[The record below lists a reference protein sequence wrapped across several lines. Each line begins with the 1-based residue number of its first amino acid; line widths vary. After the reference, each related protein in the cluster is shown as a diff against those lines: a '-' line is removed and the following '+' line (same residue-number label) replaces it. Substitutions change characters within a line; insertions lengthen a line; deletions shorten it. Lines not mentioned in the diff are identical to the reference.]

1 MPLILTVPTPD
12 PVEDLTVETRT
23 KPLKEWLDNLPL
35 ANPAEVARNLSEE
48 IGALNRQKVA
58 MDTRLKLLEL
68 YRSTILKLLPD
79 MEAQYVA
86 ARLPLPEKNREMALL
101 ARQLQMD
108 LANGYKIILLDY
120 QNARITLGKG
130 KVVLLAAQRAMAALG
145 QILAIFYQTYS
156 PQPSGIW
163 YEIHQIFRFAI
174 EQDIANKSIDD
185 PDGESSVSL
194 IYKQTLLLALANPYH
209 LNPGE
214 VGSILGYLR
223 IFGNL
228 ALLQPFAPSG
238 NPVGLF
244 LVATQGDNPPKLMPD
259 NPGEVDNRSDILLNT
274 LELAHALKHHLSQLE
289 AGEAPKNLHLPDIA
303 KQPAY
308 QDLLRR
314 LLKQW
319 SVAPKRM
326 FHRSENISSTE
337 VCIGIPALHHFLGG
351 PASADQTDLSFV
363 KPTKDPRFIAG
374 KWLIVNESAGG
385 LALRGAFEV
394 LPQIR
399 PGDVI
404 GLKSDGESQWNIA
417 VVRWVK
423 SDKADHLEIGA
434 QLLAPKA
441 EPVMVK
447 PSIAGPA
454 DAFQPALLLPEI
466 LLLKQP
472 ETLIASRGCFGSQRE
487 LIIESSGGTS
497 QIMVRADKMIEQTAG
512 FERFQFKRG

>member
-1 MPLILTVPTPD
+1 MPLMLNVPTPD

-35 ANPAEVARNLSEE
+35 ANPAEAARNMSEE
-48 IGALNRQKVA
+48 LGALNRQKISL
-58 MDTRLKLLEL
+58 DTRLKLLEL
-68 YRSTILKLLPD
+68 YRSTVQRLMPD

-86 ARLPLPEKNREMALL
+86 ARLPLPEKNREMAML
-101 ARQLQMD
+101 ARQLQTD
-108 LANGYKIILLDY
+108 LANGYKLILLNY

-130 KVVLLAAQRAMAALG
+130 KAAQMAAQRAISALG
-145 QILAIFYQTYS
+145 QILAICYQTYA

-163 YEIHQIFRFAI
+163 SEIHQIFRFAI
-174 EQDIANKSIDD
+174 EQDIANKLVDD
-185 PDGESSVSL
+185 AGRESSISL
-194 IYKQTLLLALANPYH
+194 VYKQALLLALANPYH

-214 VGSILGYLR
+214 VDCILGYLR
-223 IFGNL
+223 VFGNL

-244 LVATQGDNPPKLMPD
+244 LIGTQSDNPPQLLPD
-259 NPGEVDNRSDILLNT
+259 NHSGVDNRNDILLNT
-274 LELAHALKHHLSQLE
+274 LELAHAIKHHLSQLA
-289 AGEAPKNLHLPDIA
+289 AGESPKSLHLPDSA
-303 KQPAY
+303 KQAGY
-308 QDLLRR
+308 QDLLKR

-319 SVAPKRM
+319 SVAPKRV
-326 FHRSENISSTE
+326 FQRSENISSTE

-351 PASADQTDLSFV
+351 SEPGEQTDLSFV
-363 KPTKDPRFIAG
+363 KPARDPRFISG
-374 KWLIVNESAGG
+374 KWLIINESAGG
-385 LALRGAFEV
+385 LALRGAFEI

-404 GLKSDGESQWNIA
+404 GLKSDGEHQWNVG

-434 QLLAPKA
+434 QRLAPKA

-454 DAFQPALLLPEI
+454 DTFQAALLLPEI

-472 ETLIASRGCFGSQRE
+472 ETLVAPRGTFGPQRE
-487 LIIESSGGTS
+487 LVIESSGGTR
-497 QIMVRADKMIEQTAG
+497 QFLIRADKLSEQTAG